1 MPEQMENS
9 PRNGEKRVC
18 TEDVIKRIA
27 KDEKTM
33 LIPFVVEQ
41 TSRGERS
48 YDIYSRLLEDR
59 IIMIGSPIDDNT
71 VANIVTAQMLFLE
84 GKDPG
89 ADIVLYINSPGGSVS
104 AGLAI
109 YDTMQYIKAD
119 VQTWCLGRAYSMG
132 AILLAAGA
140 PGKRY
145 ALPHAKTLIH
155 QPMASGIGGQ
165 ASDIS
170 IHATEILQERERLY
184 HILAKHTGQTLEK
197 IAADADRDFY
207 MTAAEALEYGIVDEV
222 VAQREEQPQ

>member
-1 MPEQMENS
+1 MNLVP
-9 PRNGEKRVC
+9 
-18 TEDVIKRIA
+18 I
-27 KDEKTM
+27 
-33 LIPFVVEQ
+33 VVEQ

-59 IIMIGSPIDDNT
+59 IIMIGTPIDDD
-71 VANIVTAQMLFLE
+71 VLANIVTAQMLFLE
-84 GKDPG
+84 GKDPD
-89 ADIVLYINSPGGSVS
+89 ADIILYINTPGGSVS

-145 ALPHAKTLIH
+145 ALPHAKALIH
-155 QPMASGIGGQ
+155 QPMARGIAGQ

-170 IHATEILQERERLY
+170 IHAQEILQERERLY
-184 HILAKHTGQTLEK
+184 TILAEHTGQDVDK

-207 MTAAEALEYGIVDEV
+207 MTADQALEYGIVDHV
-222 VAQREEQPQ
+222 VAQRATE

>member
-1 MPEQMENS
+1 MAD
-9 PRNGEKRVC
+9 GYEKNMNLVP
-18 TEDVIKRIA
+18 I
-27 KDEKTM
+27 
-33 LIPFVVEQ
+33 VVEQ

-59 IIMIGSPIDDNT
+59 IIMIGTPIDDD
-71 VANIVTAQMLFLE
+71 VIANIVTAQMLFLE
-84 GKDPG
+84 GKDPD
-89 ADIVLYINSPGGSVS
+89 ADIVLYINTPGGSVS

-145 ALPHAKTLIH
+145 ALPHAKALIH

-170 IHATEILQERERLY
+170 IHAQEILQERDRLY
-184 HILAKHTGQTLEK
+184 AILAEHTSQDVEK
-197 IAADADRDFY
+197 IATDADRDFY
-207 MTAAEALEYGIVDEV
+207 MTAEQALGYGLVDHV
-222 VAQREEQPQ
+222 VSQRATEKQ

>member
-1 MPEQMENS
+1 MNLVP
-9 PRNGEKRVC
+9 
-18 TEDVIKRIA
+18 I
-27 KDEKTM
+27 
-33 LIPFVVEQ
+33 VVEQ

-59 IIMIGSPIDDNT
+59 IIMIGTPIDDD
-71 VANIVTAQMLFLE
+71 VLANIVTAQMLFLE
-84 GKDPG
+84 GKDPD
-89 ADIVLYINSPGGSVS
+89 ADIVLYINTPGGSVS

-145 ALPHAKTLIH
+145 ALPHAKALIH
-155 QPMASGIGGQ
+155 QPMARGIGGQ

-170 IHATEILQERERLY
+170 IHAKEILQERDRLY
-184 HILAKHTGQTLEK
+184 AILAEHTGQDVDK

-207 MTAAEALEYGIVDEV
+207 MTADQALEYGLVDHV
-222 VAQREEQPQ
+222 VAQRATERK